1 MLPFSIFYT
10 TRCLELAGFPTVGD
24 SSWVLGMSQVGCFR
38 EHKNEGQDGQPSQPP
53 YMKAQPEV
61 AKQRR
66 QEPETGRVVRDW
78 ENRHRWLYRVL
89 APPRP
94 VYANPREKEI
104 ETDYPLGR
112 WNLYIGGAGNR
123 VPGYVNVDLVG
134 LPGVTVVGN
143 AEALPFA
150 SHRFTRV
157 ECDAVLEHVE
167 QPDRVIAEIDRCLE
181 PGGLAHFVVPFCHPL
196 HEYPRDFRR
205 FTPDGLKLLC
215 ANLEVVAEGWRS
227 GPTATWM
234 VFTLEFAKSWC
245 RSRLARRGVHF
256 LLGWL
261 LFPLRYLDKLLLLRE
276 GAAVLG
282 NHYYLYA
289 RKTSGRTRLDGT

>member
-1 MLPFSIFYT
+1 
-10 TRCLELAGFPTVGD
+10 
-24 SSWVLGMSQVGCFR
+24 MSQVGCFR

-66 QEPETGRVVRDW
+66 QEPETGRVGRVVRDW

-205 FTPDGLKLLC
+205 FTPYGLKLLC

-227 GPTATWM
+227 GPTATWL
-234 VFTLEFAKSWC
+234 VFHAGICQVLVPQPSGPAWGSFLAGVAAFPSALPGQAPAVARGC
-245 RSRLARRGVHF
+245 RGF
-256 LLGWL
+256 GKPLLSIR
-261 LFPLRYLDKLLLLRE
+261 P
-276 GAAVLG
+276 
-282 NHYYLYA
+282 
-289 RKTSGRTRLDGT
+289 